1 MKKLVMTAAVLT
13 CAASIVSAQTVTS
26 ANVVGYYKSLKP
38 AGDLQLL
45 GVSFGTTA
53 STLDDLLGQSQFTGD
68 PEFQNADQV
77 ITWNAGTQ
85 TYKIYG
91 LYDGNAWG
99 DPTVEWRDVEDFYT
113 SAASP
118 VLPVGS
124 AAWLSSPTA
133 PSDVDLI
140 ASGEVPLADSVTNSI
155 VAGLNMLAYP
165 FSADFALDNSGFAAS
180 GATGDPEFQNA
191 DQIIAWDVATQT
203 YKIYGLYDGNAWG
216 DPTVEWRD
224 VEDFYT
230 AAQNVTL
237 DLGRGFWYQAASA
250 FTWVEATPYPG
261 L

>member
-1 MKKLVMTAAVLT
+1 MKKLVMTAAVLA
-13 CAASIVSAQTVTS
+13 CATSIVSAQTVTS

-68 PEFQNADQV
+68 PETGNADSV

-85 TYKIYG
+85 TYKTYA

-99 DPTVEWRDVEDFYT
+99 DPTVEWRDADDFYT
-113 SAASP
+113 PMASP

-124 AAWLSSPTA
+124 AAWLTSPAA
-133 PSDVDLI
+133 PGDVDLI
-140 ASGEVPLADSVTNSI
+140 ASGEVPLAASVTNSI
-155 VAGLNMLAYP
+155 VAGLQMLAYP

-180 GATGDPEFQNA
+180 GATGDPETGNC
-191 DQIIAWDVATQT
+191 DLIIAWDVATQT
-203 YKIYGLYDGNAWG
+203 YNTYGLYDGNLWG
-216 DPTVEWRD
+216 DPTVEWRNAD
-224 VEDFYT
+224 DFYT
-230 AAQNVTL
+230 PAQSVVL
-237 DLGRGFWYQAASA
+237 DLGRGFWYQAKSA